1 MRRNPAA
8 PLRPPDQCGRPTG
21 ALPWSSQL
29 TGWIPSVVQVAGRCV
44 GTAAILYAAKRALLS
59 ATWRAAATRGVGP
72 CYARLGGQTP
82 APGRRRAFITLQG
95 MRPDSSLPCIAL
107 VVARY
112 RTCWTDSTGK
122 KKTEAGAPFPR
133 APSQVAGARGEWRA
147 G

>member
-1 MRRNPAA
+1 MPK
-8 PLRPPDQCGRPTG
+8 
-21 ALPWSSQL
+21 
-29 TGWIPSVVQVAGRCV
+29 AGREWSRKGYPATFETRV
-44 GTAAILYAAKRALLS
+44 QTFIQPFLGAHEAPASLGSRARSQSAAES
-59 ATWRAAATRGVGP
+59 
-72 CYARLGGQTP
+72 CNARLGGQTP
-82 APGRRRAFITLQG
+82 APRRRRAFITLQG

-122 KKTEAGAPFPR
+122 KKREAGAPFPR